1 MYKAG
6 DKVIFKKYEYM
17 PDWKFGVFEIGEIKL
32 DNDLI
37 FKYSLVKKKLVFGK
51 MIDVYTSTWYTK
63 SEIINIK
70 EDRKLKLK
78 KINES
83 R

>member
-1 MYKAG
+1 M
-6 DKVIFKKYEYM
+6 KY
-17 PDWKFGVFEIGEIKL
+17 IKTYEGRY
-32 DNDLI
+32 DYDDLI